1 MIYLKMATRVIL
13 FSLCFWATNLVA
25 QSDVELDSSTV
36 KKLRLKPLSVL
47 TALALQNAPQIKVNL
62 VDEAKQ
68 MLAYQVQKNS
78 WADLIGLQ
86 VNTMY
91 GNGSVLDA
99 SGNGSSTSYLLSN
112 KKNFSTNISLGM
124 RISASDFLTRG
135 KKTDMQKVQIDRVR
149 AEKEMIEDAI
159 RETVMTL
166 YVQLELSLKKITMRA
181 EGVENQ
187 RISFVIAEK
196 YFKEGNYLPSEYST
210 LLSRIAAAE
219 DQYEDAKAETKKLQ
233 LILKNIVKA
242 PIFEK

>member
-1 MIYLKMATRVIL
+1 MTYKKMVKLTAL
-13 FSLCFWATNLVA
+13 FSLSVWATHLVA
-25 QSDVELDSSTV
+25 QPDVELDSASV

-47 TALALQNAPQIKVNL
+47 TTLALQNAPQIKVNL
-62 VDEAKQ
+62 IEEARQ
-68 MLAYQVQKNS
+68 TLAYQAQKKS

-86 VNTMY
+86 FNTMY

-112 KKNFSTNISLGM
+112 KQNFSSNISLGM

-135 KKTDMQKVQIDRVR
+135 TKANMQKVQIDRVR
-149 AEKEMIEDAI
+149 AEKELLEDAI

-166 YVQLELSLKKITMRA
+166 YVQLELSLKKISMRA

-187 RISFVIAEK
+187 RVSFVIAEK

>member
-1 MIYLKMATRVIL
+1 MIGIKMAKRTIF
-13 FSLCFWATNLVA
+13 FSLCFLATNLVA
-25 QSDVELDSSTV
+25 QPDVELDSSSV

-47 TALALQNAPQIKVNL
+47 TALALQNSAQIKVNL
-62 VDEAKQ
+62 IEEARQ
-68 MLAYQVQKNS
+68 TLAYQAQKKS

-86 VNTMY
+86 VNTVY

-99 SGNGSSTSYLLSN
+99 SGNGTSTSYLLSN

-135 KKTDMQKVQIDRVR
+135 TKADMQKVQIDRVR

-159 RETVMTL
+159 RETVSTL
-166 YVQLELSLKKITMRA
+166 YVQLELSLKKITLRA

-210 LLSRIAAAE
+210 ILSRIASAE
-219 DQYEDAKAETKKLQ
+219 DQYEDAKAETKRLQ